1 MFKIPESVAK
11 FFSTKK
17 HIPAEETID
26 TAVQIAQEDEE
37 LKQRIEMLEDMLA
50 SKNAKA
56 ITSNEIFVT
65 NHAMH
70 QYRSRIGFNG
80 SDDELR
86 KIIYKECIKHLATM
100 DKLPDG
106 KYEIS
111 NNAILRIKDNT
122 VCTVT
127 PRTGL
132 GKKAIASNKELQSA
146 RDRYNAKIKAEKELA
161 LQKRFQ
167 YRVKALE
174 K

>member
-1 MFKIPESVAK
+1 MFKIPESVTK

-17 HIPAEETID
+17 HITSEEAID
-26 TAVQIAQEDEE
+26 TTIRIAQEDEE

-50 SKNAKA
+50 AKNAKS

-70 QYRSRIGFNG
+70 QYKSRIGFNG

-86 KIIYKECIKHLATM
+86 KIIYKECLKHLATM

-146 RDRYNAKIKAEKELA
+146 RDRYNAKIKAEQDDAKNK
-161 LQKRFQ
+161 KRQ
-167 YRVKALE
+167 YSIKAD

>member
-17 HIPAEETID
+17 HVTEEQAID
-26 TAVQIAQEDEE
+26 AKVQIAQEDKE
-37 LKQRIEMLEDMLA
+37 LKQRIEMLEEMLA

-106 KYEIS
+106 KYQIS
-111 NNAILRIKDNT
+111 NNAILRVKDNT

-146 RDRYNAKIKAEKELA
+146 RDRYNAKIKYEQEQA
-161 LQKRFQ
+161 LQRRLQ
-167 YRVKALE
+167 HRIKALE